1 MKRML
6 LKPLLT
12 GLPFILFAVGVTMIA
27 LGIWLGEPEAIF
39 RKATVI
45 CMECIGIG

>member
-1 MKRML
+1 MRKHFTTARHI
-6 LKPLLT
+6 
-12 GLPFILFAVGVTMIA
+12 LPYFLILAGIA
-27 LGIWLGEPEAIF
+27 FLAIGIHNGEIMTIW